1 MQLNKE
7 EKELLI
13 ELFIINTK
21 ADDLSLEDWYTLKI
35 LNDKIKE
42 DY

>member
-13 ELFIINTK
+13 ELFIIHTK